1 MFNLP
6 SWLQTLPGLTVTL
19 DQNPGN
25 DLLSRLIQN
34 WSVANTQ
41 SRQGGLVSHHASLYP
56 TRKILDLTLNQITK
70 SSSLGSLPSR
80 LLDQIIAVLIR
91 HVISSRAALLK
102 FWHQIG
108 CRISNGRD
116 ALLRL
121 LLNIKKSIPW
131 FVHLPKAIAQGISRW
146 VRSTLQTIGDGINN
160 ITNASIRFFSALVR
174 ALTITAVITLALVA
188 FALVVKV
195 LVSAYRE
202 HQLKVELKRQ
212 REEYER
218 REQERIRR
226 QEEERRREREGE
238 YERQRKEQERRERER
253 KQREENH
260 RREQDEQERRRQ
272 QNEQEQFRRSE
283 AEHKAYNEWRQRR
296 EDFFENIETRAI
308 FPDPPFWP
316 CSAGCRESE
325 GLKACRHSIKKLYR
339 ASGCDLGKLIK
350 EESQFWHP
358 DKFSRCLPSARDD
371 IKAKATEMSKIINA
385 LKDETQ
391 L

>member
-6 SWLQTLPGLTVTL
+6 SWLQTSPSLTIIL

-25 DLLSRLIQN
+25 DLLSRLTQN

-41 SRQGGLVSHHASLYP
+41 SRQGGLVSHHVSLYP
-56 TRKILDLTLNQITK
+56 TRKILDLSLNQITK
-70 SSSLGSLPSR
+70 SSSMGSLPSR
-80 LLDQIIAVLIR
+80 LLDRIIAVLIR
-91 HVISSRAALLK
+91 HFISSRAALLRL
-102 FWHQIG
+102 WHQIG
-108 CRISNGRD
+108 RGICNGQD
-116 ALLRL
+116 ALLQL
-121 LLNIKKSIPW
+121 LLNIKNSILW
-131 FVHLPKAIAQGISRW
+131 FIHLPKAIALGISRW
-146 VRSTLQTIGDGINN
+146 VRSTLQTIGNRITN
-160 ITNASIRFFSALVR
+160 ITNTSIRFFSALVR
-174 ALTITAVITLALVA
+174 ALAITVVITLALVA
-188 FALVVKV
+188 SAFILKELVTI
-195 LVSAYRE
+195 YRE
-202 HQLKVELKRQ
+202 HQPRIELERQ

-226 QEEERRREREGE
+226 QEERRRERERE

-260 RREQDEQERRRQ
+260 RREQDEQEQSRG
-272 QNEQEQFRRSE
+272 SE
-283 AEHKAYNEWRQRR
+283 AEHRAYNEWRKRC

-308 FPDPPFWP
+308 FPNPPFWP
-316 CSAGCRESE
+316 CSARCREYE

-350 EESQFWHP
+350 EERQFWHP